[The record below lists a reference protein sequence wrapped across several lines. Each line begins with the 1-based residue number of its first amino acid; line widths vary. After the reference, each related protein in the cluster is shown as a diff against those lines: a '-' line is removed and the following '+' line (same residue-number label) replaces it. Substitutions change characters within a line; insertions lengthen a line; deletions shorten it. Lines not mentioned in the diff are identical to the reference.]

1 VTQRVLLASLAM
13 GAVVL
18 GCFAIL
24 AVAYV
29 SLHHEERQDDQA
41 GDVLAGSNLL
51 EQSVLDL
58 ETGLRGYLLS
68 GRTVFLQPY
77 HSAEAAYPAQI
88 RNLDR
93 LTAGQ
98 PSLHGRAVRVG
109 DGVSAYVRGWT
120 DPLIDLSVSNLAAAR
135 AREAGGG
142 GKARVNALRLQFDA
156 LDRQQQ
162 VLSAQQRKTD

>member
-1 VTQRVLLASLAM
+1 MRGGVTQRVLLASLAM

-29 SLHHEERQDDQA
+29 SLHNEERQDDQA
-41 GDVLAGSNLL
+41 GDVLAASNLL
-51 EQSVLDL
+51 ERSVLDL

-77 HSAEAAYPAQI
+77 HRAEAAYPAQI

-98 PSLHGRAVRVG
+98 PSLHGRAVRLG
-109 DGVSAYVRGWT
+109 DGRTSASWSPTGSAGPATASSRPGTVRRRSIWPRTRRWT
-120 DPLIDLSVSNLAAAR
+120 WPCW
-135 AREAGGG
+135 
-142 GKARVNALRLQFDA
+142 
-156 LDRQQQ
+156 
-162 VLSAQQRKTD
+162 T